1 MKEVSSLAAGA
12 MSSRSAVRAEARS
25 LMYERW
31 RLPALK
37 FITMFGKPITWQD
50 PRTSDSRGGRQS
62 VRLRPMVRRARAR
75 DFASALIHRPAT
87 NSKDSTDVP
96 SSSMASD
103 TA

>member
-37 FITMFGKPITWQD
+37 FITMFGKPLHGKTREQAIAEGVVNRFGCDRWCD
-50 PRTSDSRGGRQS
+50 ALEREIS
-62 VRLRPMVRRARAR
+62 LR
-75 DFASALIHRPAT
+75 H
-87 NSKDSTDVP
+87 
-96 SSSMASD
+96 
-103 TA
+103 